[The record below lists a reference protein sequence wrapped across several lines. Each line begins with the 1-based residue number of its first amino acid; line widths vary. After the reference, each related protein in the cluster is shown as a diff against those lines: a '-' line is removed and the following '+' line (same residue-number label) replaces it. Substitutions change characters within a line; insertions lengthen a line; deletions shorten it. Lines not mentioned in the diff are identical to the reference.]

1 MSALVQVENASKIYQ
16 LGKTEVAALRGV
28 SLEISEGDSL
38 AIMGPSGSGKST
50 LMNLIGCM
58 DRPTEGDVLISGS
71 SIANAKDRDLAKL
84 RGATIGFVFQS
95 FNLIPRINALAN
107 VMLPM
112 TFSSRVSKSQHSQR
126 AKEILDQVGLSDR
139 MTHMPNELSGGE
151 RQRVSIARALANDP
165 PLLLA
170 DEPTGNLDSKT
181 GSDILKLF
189 SDLNQEG
196 NRTLVV
202 VTHDPNVAD
211 HMAKTIQMIDGKIM
225 NGGTV

>member
-1 MSALVQVENASKIYQ
+1 VSALVEVQNASKVYQ
-16 LGKTEVAALRGV
+16 LGKTNVAALRGV
-28 SLEISEGDSL
+28 SLTINEGDSL

-58 DRPTEGDVLISGS
+58 DRPTQGDVLVSGS
-71 SIANAKDRDLAKL
+71 STAKARDLQLAKL

-95 FNLIPRINALAN
+95 FNLIPRISALAN

-112 TFSSRVSKSQHSQR
+112 TFSDRVPKYRHAAR
-126 AKEILDQVGLSDR
+126 AKQILEQVGLAER

-165 PLLLA
+165 PLILA
-170 DEPTGNLDSKT
+170 DEPTGNLDTKT
-181 GSDILKLF
+181 GKDILKLF
-189 SDLNQEG
+189 QDLNRE

-202 VTHDPNVAD
+202 VTHDPSVAE
-211 HMAKTIQMIDGKIM
+211 HMAATVHLVDGQIS
-225 NGGTV
+225 NGGPS

>member
-1 MSALVQVENASKIYQ
+1 MSVPLVDIQNAWKVYQ
-16 LGKTEVAALRGV
+16 LGKTEVQALRG
-28 SLEISEGDSL
+28 ISMAIEEGDSI

-58 DRPTEGDVLISGS
+58 DRPTEGEVIVGGVSLSK
-71 SIANAKDRDLAKL
+71 AKDNQLAKL
-84 RGATIGFVFQS
+84 RSATIGFVFQS
-95 FNLIPRINALAN
+95 FNLIPRISALAN

-112 TFSSRVSKSQHSQR
+112 TFSDRIPKSQHASK
-126 AKEILDQVGLSDR
+126 AKDLLDRVGLSER

-181 GSDILKLF
+181 GQEILNIF
-189 SDLNQEG
+189 GDLHNEK
-196 NRTLVV
+196 RTLIV
-202 VTHDPNVAD
+202 VTHDSSVAE
-211 HMAKTIQMIDGKIM
+211 HMKTRIQMMDGRIE
-225 NGGTV
+225 NGGAL